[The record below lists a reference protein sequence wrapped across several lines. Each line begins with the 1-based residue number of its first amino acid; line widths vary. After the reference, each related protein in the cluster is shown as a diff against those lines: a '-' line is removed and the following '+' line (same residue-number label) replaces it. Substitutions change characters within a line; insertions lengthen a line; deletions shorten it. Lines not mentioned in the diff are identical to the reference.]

1 MVELLV
7 QYDWAAFKPL
17 KESAIKKVVKQVD
30 RPIWDSNIQIMCAQT
45 IIGI

>member
-7 QYDWAAFKPL
+7 QNDWAAFKPL
-17 KESAIKKVVKQVD
+17 KESAIKEVVNKVD
-30 RPIWDSNIQIMCAQT
+30 RPKDDSNIKIMCAQT